1 MKSPETKEKYY
12 CMRRVST
19 SFPGAM
25 MDAMMDAS
33 GTTTSGTTTLGTT
46 ISYGGYEYDDH
57 ETFAEKCCLANK
69 DSIRLGIVPDGKYLY
84 ESSNYVAGT
93 IS

>member
-19 SFPGAM
+19 SFPG
-25 MDAMMDAS
+25 AMMDAS